1 MRKSLTKI
9 GWKSECW
16 AMQKCVN
23 IIDLVKSFQT
33 SSYLQKFGFD
43 TAENEPLKVCQKIAK
58 VRITVRKNI
67 GEGLQREAV
76 RGGRLRIGDLL
87 SDGPQGDSARARHR
101 VGQLQQGRL
110 RRRLGSV
117 QEGRQS
123 SSRPVLTGRDARL
136 RALREGLLAKCRLRR
151 NWYRSLPIP
160 TDPYRSLGIPE
171 SSVKAPWKLRNLVHI

>member
-1 MRKSLTKI
+1 
-9 GWKSECW
+9 
-16 AMQKCVN
+16 MQKHVN
-23 IIDLVKSFQT
+23 LVDLVKSFQT
-33 SSYLQKFGFD
+33 SIQYLLAKFGVD
-43 TAENEPLKVCQKIAK
+43 TAENGPLKVCQKIAK

-87 SDGPQGDSARARHR
+87 SDGPKGDSARARHR

-117 QEGRQS
+117 QEGRLS
-123 SSRPVLTGRDARL
+123 SSRPVLTGRDAQL

-151 NWYRSLPIP
+151 NWYRFLPV
-160 TDPYRSLGIPE
+160 PE
-171 SSVKAPWKLRNLVHI
+171 SSVKAPESCCILGNPEKI

>member
-1 MRKSLTKI
+1 MLSGAKACKSCRSRQELLN
-9 GWKSECW
+9 E
-16 AMQKCVN
+16 
-23 IIDLVKSFQT
+23 
-33 SSYLQKFGFD
+33 YLLANFGFD

-67 GEGLQREAV
+67 GEGFQREAV

-87 SDGPQGDSARARHR
+87 SDGPKGDSARARHR

-123 SSRPVLTGRDARL
+123 SSRPAQDQAVT
-136 RALREGLLAKCRLRR
+136 
-151 NWYRSLPIP
+151 RSCGK
-160 TDPYRSLGIPE
+160 R
-171 SSVKAPWKLRNLVHI
+171 